1 VAQSNGTNA
10 VVKTTPG
17 NAGQDATESALGDLP
32 SGNAAVTAEAA
43 TTGGPAATSALS
55 GETLLA
61 SHLAEA
67 AHAAEDTAA
76 TDPTAELGAPTDGE
90 ANALAANGAP
100 ATNPTPTTAAAS
112 DAPPPRPAPALQPL
126 LDQVLPALSEAATA
140 DTGGNFTIQLR
151 PPELGKVQVNLK
163 IDEDGHVTASIMA
176 DRQDTLSLLQRDSQ
190 QLEQA
195 LSDAGL
201 TANNGD
207 LQFSLSGDSQGT
219 GFDESPGS
227 SYNAGIAAAAAATVN
242 ESAAPAVT
250 RQLGGLS
257 LVDVHV

>member
-1 VAQSNGTNA
+1 
-10 VVKTTPG
+10 
-17 NAGQDATESALGDLP
+17 
-32 SGNAAVTAEAA
+32 
-43 TTGGPAATSALS
+43 
-55 GETLLA
+55 
-61 SHLAEA
+61 
-67 AHAAEDTAA
+67 
-76 TDPTAELGAPTDGE
+76 
-90 ANALAANGAP
+90 
-100 ATNPTPTTAAAS
+100 
-112 DAPPPRPAPALQPL
+112 LQPL
-126 LDQVLPALSEAATA
+126 LDQVLPTLSEAATA
-140 DTGGNFTIQLR
+140 DTGGSFTIQLR

-176 DRQDTLSLLQRDSQ
+176 DRQDTLSLLQRDSH

-219 GFDESPGS
+219 GFDESAGS

-242 ESAAPAVT
+242 ESAAPTVT
-250 RQLGGLS
+250 RQVGGLS